1 MLSKIRKVVLPL
13 AFWLLLW
20 HVCSLVV
27 DNSFML
33 PGINKTLDALLVLVS
48 QKSFYK
54 AVILSAFRV
63 ILGLIYGC
71 LFGVIL
77 AVLCQRFKIINE
89 IFSPIITV
97 IRSTPVASFIVILWL
112 IMSGDKLSIFI
123 GFIMVLPIIWQ
134 STTDAILS
142 IDESL
147 LEVAKVYEFSYFK
160 KFRLLI
166 LPTLRKFLF
175 PAIITSSGL
184 AWKAEIAAE
193 IIAYTKNSIGQGI
206 NDAKYVMD
214 TATVFAWTLVVIF
227 FSIILE
233 SCARFLLWRS
243 KNGTGN

>member
-13 AFWLLLW
+13 IFWLLLW
-20 HVCSLVV
+20 HICSLIV

-33 PGINKTLDALLVLVS
+33 PGIKKTFDALLVLIC

-54 AVILSAFRV
+54 AVLLSSLRV
-63 ILGLIYGC
+63 IWGLVLGCI
-71 LFGVIL
+71 FGVIL
-77 AVLCQRFKIINE
+77 AIMCDRFSLIKE

-112 IMSGDKLSIFI
+112 LMSGDKLSVFI

-134 STTDAILS
+134 STTDAISS
-142 IDESL
+142 IDKSL
-147 LEVAKVYEFSYFK
+147 SEVTKVFEFSHVK
-160 KFRLLI
+160 KFRLLV
-166 LPTLRKFLF
+166 LPTLKKFLF

-193 IIAYTKNSIGQGI
+193 IIAYTRNSIGQGI

-233 SCARFLLWRS
+233 SVTRFLLRRS
-243 KNGTGN
+243 KNGA